1 VFVTNMSDP
10 IAYVVW
16 FYRQRA
22 GAENLIEEA
31 NGDAGL
37 AAHPSERF
45 DINRIHF
52 QLAMLAYNFNCWLL
66 LFNREPEADSM
77 KLKHTTLALA
87 RLRFLF
93 IAAKLWNH
101 AGRVGIHYSEQ
112 YQEKALFDRLIN
124 RLRAIKR
131 QGPTFTAVMTPALE

>member
-1 VFVTNMSDP
+1 MA
-10 IAYVVW
+10 AY
-16 FYRQRA
+16 
-22 GAENLIEEA
+22 
-31 NGDAGL
+31 
-37 AAHPSERF
+37 PSGRF
-45 DINRIHF
+45 DTNRIHF
-52 QLAMLAYNFNCWLL
+52 QLAMLAYKFNCWLVV
-66 LFNREPEADSM
+66 FNREPEADSM